1 MPKINKHIEIV
12 RSGKPRLSS
21 MSQRSCNAIFN
32 TLSKHYSRVGVTTVN
47 NLTDLEALAVRQPD
61 LVFLGMRFV
70 PANSTSG
77 SLDHGRVSVATYL
90 EDRGIAC
97 TGSGQAAHELEHDK
111 SLAKQRALDAGLN
124 TSPFY
129 VIKQSQLQ
137 TLDNQ
142 PLRFPLFV
150 KPTDRGGGSG
160 IDSASLVRNF
170 QDLKSKIQSIDT
182 EFNSDSLVEEYLPG
196 REFSVAILKNDEGLD
211 YSIMSLELIAPL
223 IKGARLL
230 SEDVKS
236 SDAEQSIKVTD
247 EIIKLKIDA
256 LAIDAFHALG
266 ARDYGRIDIRLDK
279 FGAPNFLEANL
290 IPSLISG
297 YGSFPKACVMNL
309 GLDYESMLLCIV
321 RLGLKRS
328 LSLEE
333 IVEPAIAIPTLTPF
347 EAALKSV

>member
-12 RSGKPRLSS
+12 RSSKPRLSS
-21 MSQRSCNAIFN
+21 MSQRSCNAIFK
-32 TLSKHYSRVGVTTVN
+32 TLSKHYSKVGITTVN
-47 NLTDLEALAVRQPD
+47 NLAELKALAARQPD
-61 LVFLGMRFV
+61 LAFLGMMFV
-70 PANSTSG
+70 PADSASVL
-77 SLDHGRVSVATYL
+77 LDYGRVSVPTYL
-90 EDRGIAC
+90 EDHGIAC
-97 TGSGQAAHELEHDK
+97 TGSSQAAHELEHDK
-111 SLAKQRALDAGLN
+111 PLAKQRALDAGLN
-124 TSPFY
+124 TSPFH
-129 VIKQSQLQ
+129 VIKQGQMQ
-137 TLDNQ
+137 TINTL
-142 PLRFPLFV
+142 PLSFPLFV
-150 KPTDRGGGSG
+150 KPASQGGGSG
-160 IDSASLVRNF
+160 IDSASLVWNSEE
-170 QDLKSKIQSIDT
+170 LKSKIQSINT
-182 EFNSDSLVEEYLPG
+182 EFNSDCLVEEYLPG
-196 REFSVAILKNDEGLD
+196 REFSVAILKNEQSPD
-211 YSIMSLELIAPL
+211 YSIMPLELIAPL

-230 SEDVKS
+230 SGDVKS
-236 SDAEQSIKVTD
+236 ADTEQATKITN
-247 EIIKLKIDA
+247 EIIKLKVEA